1 MIIVFITT
9 KRVLPTN
16 QHCAMILLVGRKM
29 LIYPRGPAKE
39 HKRILQ
45 TRLLETESILLGL
58 LRLVPDIVLAEAVP
72 PHFSGAKSASSELG
86 VDSAGASTGTV
97 EITASSESPILQR
110 SGKLYW
116 ASFPLTTVAEIR
128 KWQKEQEKLV
138 KAPKQDADPVNF
150 ATEVSR
156 SDIEDE
162 SASGS
167 GYLDIS
173 MDVYQGGQPS
183 ATYQHD
189 EGTNSQ
195 DQVSISHQEMLWSAY
210 NCQTR
215 KTASDSASCNL
226 RSTYPVPPM
235 QQSIKSSMAVGAQL
249 SWPSQHPEGVNGPRE
264 EAALIEGDVVDELEL
279 FW

>member
-1 MIIVFITT
+1 
-9 KRVLPTN
+9 
-16 QHCAMILLVGRKM
+16 M

-72 PHFSGAKSASSELG
+72 PHFSGAKSVSSELG

-97 EITASSESPILQR
+97 EITASSESPILRR
-110 SGKLYW
+110 SGKPYW

-128 KWQKEQEKLV
+128 KWQKEQDKLV
-138 KAPKQDADPVNF
+138 KAPKQPVNV

-162 SASGS
+162 STSGS

-173 MDVYQGGQPS
+173 MDVYQGSQPS

-189 EGTNSQ
+189 EGTKSQ
-195 DQVSISHQEMLWSAY
+195 DQVSVSHQEMLWSAY

-215 KTASDSASCNL
+215 KTASDSASYNL
-226 RSTYPVPPM
+226 RPTHPVPPM

-249 SWPSQHPEGVNGPRE
+249 PWPSQHPEGVNGSRE
-264 EAALIEGDVVDELEL
+264 EAAPIEGDVVDELEL